1 MQIVPEY
8 LCPTV
13 YKGVQEKHIVPF
25 GTGDIKKFG
34 IGIFWRFDFS

>member
-25 GTGDIKKFG
+25 GTGDIKKFD
-34 IGIFWRFDFS
+34 IGNFYFLEV